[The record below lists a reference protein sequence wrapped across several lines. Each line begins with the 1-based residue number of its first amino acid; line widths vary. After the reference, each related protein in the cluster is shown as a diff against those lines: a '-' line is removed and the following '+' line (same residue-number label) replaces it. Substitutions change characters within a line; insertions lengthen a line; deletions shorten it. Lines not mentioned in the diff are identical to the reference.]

1 MTLNRKFAK
10 IPFENIRRDMDSRA
24 VAKVG
29 DNQPLQ
35 WELPNSRAVYRTKNS
50 ELPILPH
57 LADRA

>member
-1 MTLNRKFAK
+1 
-10 IPFENIRRDMDSRA
+10 MDSRA